1 MSKPIGRKGIVTL
14 TGLIALGDKDQI
26 AGYVTEHNT
35 GGTRIFDRADGRGRS
50 QWFPGH
56 LVKSVE
62 FEDEK
67 DSA

>member
-1 MSKPIGRKGIVTL
+1 MKPSIGRKATVTL
-14 TGLIALGDKDQI
+14 TGPIALGDMDQI
-26 AGYVTEHNT
+26 SGYVTEHNT

-56 LVKSVE
+56 LVKSVD

-67 DSA
+67 ESQ